1 MERYLEDFILD
12 PRLAELEQ
20 RLKRFNIFRALD
32 VVRKENNHSNFFAF
46 LLDPQETHRL
56 GDRILKGFLANAVR
70 NKNLDITPLKIH
82 LSQIT
87 DTRVY
92 REVSV
97 KGSKGGRIDILIE
110 TVIDGQNWVV
120 AIENKVDAKQGEG
133 QLGRYRKHCEETY
146 KKTSQ
151 LLLIYLTPNGSEEP
165 EEPEDSFWITVTYK
179 EILESLAPIEGEI
192 KNADDHSDFSF
203 ALLNYLDILRS
214 DIMPNGDD
222 EIPKLCREIFNQHRA
237 AILEITKYSG
247 DARSEAYDV
256 LDKLISDQNGL
267 GKKYLLDGD
276 YLRVIRFID
285 RDIKDKLKKKF
296 DFLDNKETKS
306 GCPIFFS
313 VINEPEMPLRVC
325 MYVRLTGYD
334 EQQRELLNSLA
345 NLIDAKN
352 GRDWKR
358 TDFHILVNEKMAEVV
373 SINNEELQSKIK
385 IYLKH
390 YEDNIHPRL
399 SEAIEKL
406 DARLNM
412 ALPKL

>member
-1 MERYLEDFILD
+1 MQLERYLENFILD
-12 PRLAELEQ
+12 PKLAELEQ
-20 RLKRFNIFRALD
+20 HLKRFNIFRALD
-32 VVRKENNHSNFFAF
+32 VVRAENKHSNFFAF

-56 GDRILKGFLANAVR
+56 GDRVLKGFLANAVR
-70 NKNLDITPLKIH
+70 NKNLNITSLKIH

-92 REVSV
+92 REVSI
-97 KGSKGGRIDILIE
+97 KGSKDGRIDILIE

-120 AIENKVDAKQGEG
+120 AIENKVDAKQGKN
-133 QLGRYRKHCEETY
+133 QLERYREHCLGTY
-146 KKTSQ
+146 KKPSQ

-165 EEPEDSFWITVTYK
+165 EDPSWITVTYK

-256 LDKLISDQNGL
+256 LDKLISDQDGL
-267 GKKYLLDGD
+267 GKRYQLDGD
-276 YLRVIRFID
+276 FLSNIRFVD
-285 RDIKDKLKKKF
+285 LDVKDKLNKRF
-296 DFLDNKETKS
+296 EFLDSKVTKS

-313 VINEPEMPLRVC
+313 VINEPEKPLRIC
-325 MYVRLTGYD
+325 IYVRLSGYNK
-334 EQQRELLNSLA
+334 QQKDLLNSLA
-345 NLIDAKN
+345 NLIDATK

-373 SINNEELQSKIK
+373 SINNEELRDEIISYLEHYKKNIYSK
-385 IYLKH
+385 
-390 YEDNIHPRL
+390 L

-406 DARLNM
+406 DAKLDI
-412 ALPKL
+412 ASPKL